1 MAEMERAEA
10 GMASAD
16 RRLTTG
22 PADVSGGW
30 WRRSLRR
37 RFAIGFGLLVLF
49 GAVVIRVMH
58 YRASAELLARD
69 LDVQLW
75 ARLGT
80 LKAQERFAPETLLDP
95 QFHVAELF
103 MPEAGTASG
112 WTASHA
118 VGAIVPHAG
127 ELGDAAGFTWFAGV
141 WETDGTPVDALD
153 LPEAFA
159 WEPRW
164 LERLDSLW
172 TSDDGRHRL
181 AATAGRHGTVLV
193 AGTPLANLAAARRR
207 ILLVNV
213 ATFVGWMPVVLGCAW
228 LLLRRLLRP
237 LGSIAATAQRIR
249 AGHFEE
255 RIDVTRADEEI
266 AGLAATLNEMLDR
279 LDVVRVAQSRFNA
292 DVAHQ
297 LLNPVHGILL
307 EADVALSRPR
317 GSEELVASVDR
328 ARQLA
333 RRIEALC
340 EALLTF
346 SRTAVLDPARL
357 QRVDLEPIVADA
369 VEQVMPAAAPRGIR
383 IDADGSAVVRGDAGL
398 LHEAFVNLLANAV
411 THTPD
416 GGRIEVVVDRAGDG
430 HRVRVIDHGRGVSPE
445 VAGHLFE
452 RFQSATPGGGH
463 GIGLALCRGI
473 LRSHG
478 GDIVH
483 VPTPGGGA
491 TFEVLFPDPTRAA

>member
-1 MAEMERAEA
+1 MGESSARPTGSPRAV
-10 GMASAD
+10 
-16 RRLTTG
+16 
-22 PADVSGGW
+22 PAPW

-103 MPEAGTASG
+103 MPDAGTARG

-127 ELGDAAGFTWFAGV
+127 ALGDPAGFTWFAGV
-141 WETDGTPVDALD
+141 WQPDGTPVDALD
-153 LPEAFA
+153 LPEAVA
-159 WEPRW
+159 WEPGW
-164 LERLDSLW
+164 LERLDTLW
-172 TSDDGRHRL
+172 TSADGRHRL
-181 AATAGRHGTVLV
+181 AATAGAHGTVLV
-193 AGTPLANLAAARRR
+193 AGTPLADLAAACRRV
-207 ILLVNV
+207 LFVNV
-213 ATFVGWMPVVLGCAW
+213 ATFVGWIPVVLGCAW
-228 LLLRRLLRP
+228 LLLRRLLAP
-237 LGSIAATAQRIR
+237 LGGIAATAQRIR
-249 AGHFEE
+249 GGHFEE
-255 RIDVTRADEEI
+255 RIDVARADEEI
-266 AGLAATLNEMLDR
+266 AGMAATLNEMLDR
-279 LDVVRVAQSRFNA
+279 LDAVRVAQSRFNA

-297 LLNPVHGILL
+297 LLNPVHAILL

-317 GSEELVASVDR
+317 GAEELVASVER
-328 ARQLA
+328 VGGLA
-333 RRIEALC
+333 RRIESLC

-357 QRVDLEPIVADA
+357 QLVDLEPIVSDA
-369 VEQVMPAAAPRGIR
+369 VDQVTPSATARGIR
-383 IDADGSAVVRGDAGL
+383 IEAEGSAVVRGDAGL

-416 GGRIEVVVDRAGDG
+416 GGGIEVVVDRLATG
-430 HRVRVIDHGRGVSPE
+430 HRVRIIDHGGGVPAE
-445 VAGHLFE
+445 VAEHLFE

-483 VPTPGGGA
+483 EPTPGGGA
-491 TFEVLFPDPTRAA
+491 TFEVRFPDPATGP